1 MHRRTRVLMSTIT
14 IVGRSRQGQHASNC
28 SVNNTI
34 LNIQRAS
41 QPHNAA
47 ANLSHFL
54 WMITGNYERHVQ
66 LNSNIERLSRG
77 VAPQSA
83 HEERCT
89 TGNKQL
95 RLSHPGRMPHNSPYN
110 TAPCCV
116 LPYQH
121 DNYHQLPA
129 AHLASPTATVSLA
142 PATSLSSVRRL
153 P

>member
-1 MHRRTRVLMSTIT
+1 MLLYGVLNGLFSHLDNPSSSAKGRTSLAAPLAMM
-14 IVGRSRQGQHASNC
+14 
-28 SVNNTI
+28 
-34 LNIQRAS
+34 RADS
-41 QPHNAA
+41 LFVFMMA
-47 ANLSHFL
+47 
-54 WMITGNYERHVQ
+54 GKYERNAQ
-66 LNSNIERLSRG
+66 FNSNIERLSRG